1 MPTSRPQDLVFTLFG
16 DFLLHRPGPVWVGS
30 LIALLAPLGLSATN
44 VRTVLSRMAGKG
56 WLESE
61 KHGRRSYYSLTERGR
76 RLLEEGETRIYRPV
90 EDAEWDGQWTL
101 VAYSI
106 PEERRSQRDRLRLRL
121 EWLGFGS
128 LGNGLWVSP
137 HDMRDRVL
145 SMAEDLEV
153 AGDVEVF
160 RGDHVGHGS
169 SSDLVSQCWDLETL
183 NRRYEAFVG
192 RHLAPCVALKEGRE
206 TVDPEE
212 AYVRRFNLVHEYRE
226 FPLQDPFLP
235 RKLQSEE
242 WAGECALSLF
252 NYYRGLLAEP
262 ADRFVEP
269 LVETPADAV
278 APSGTDA
285 PADADATAGAA
296 SGAGG

>member
-1 MPTSRPQDLVFTLFG
+1 MPNSRPQDLVFTLFG

-30 LIALLAPLGLSATN
+30 LIALLEPLGLSATN

-61 KHGRRSYYSLTERGR
+61 KHGRRSYYSLTARGR
-76 RLLEEGETRIYRPV
+76 RLLEEGETRIYQPRAD
-90 EDAEWDGQWTL
+90 EEWDGQWTL
-101 VAYSI
+101 LAYSI

-137 HDMRDRVL
+137 HDMVDRVNQ
-145 SMAEDLEV
+145 MAEDLEV
-153 AGDVEVF
+153 TADVEVF
-160 RGDHVGHGS
+160 RGNHVGPGPS
-169 SSDLVSQCWDLETL
+169 PQLVRHCWDLSEL
-183 NRRYEAFVG
+183 NGRYEAFIE
-192 RHLAPCVALKEGRE
+192 RHLSDCVALKEGRDQVE
-206 TVDPEE
+206 PEA
-212 AYVRRFNLVHEYRE
+212 AYVRRFNLVHEFRE
-226 FPLQDPFLP
+226 FPLRDPFLP
-235 RKLQSEE
+235 RPLQPEN

-269 LVETPADAV
+269 LVETPV
-278 APSGTDA
+278 AE
-285 PADADATAGAA
+285 PAG
-296 SGAGG
+296 S